1 MRGERKAE
9 ERSEK
14 REEGTEKQRKGMCR
28 KERKMREVR
37 KGGNKR
43 RGKRRWVLL
52 GRSLSVH

>member
-43 RGKRRWVLL
+43 RGKRR
-52 GRSLSVH
+52 